1 MYSSSAVPGHQPKKK
16 SGKSRGDRRMA
27 LSARAKK
34 LVAELTRAAMK
45 LGDLKKRG
53 SEIKKDHDLASELWS
68 TGDYCPR
75 LLAIL
80 IFDNKLLS
88 VKVIDQLAS
97 DMLRH
102 DAEERNQLADWL
114 LANQLA
120 KNKKLASL
128 IATWEKNPSPILR
141 RSFWYHQARLRW
153 VGQAPPGN
161 SAALLDSLE
170 KSMANAEPEVQWAM
184 NFCAGQIGVHE
195 PEFRTR
201 CIRLGETLGLYK
213 DEHVAKNC
221 TPSYLPEFIR
231 IEVAKRE

>member
-1 MYSSSAVPGHQPKKK
+1 
-16 SGKSRGDRRMA
+16 MA

-34 LVAELTRAAMK
+34 LVAEITSGNVK
-45 LGDLKKRG
+45 LGDLKARG
-53 SEIKKDHDLASELWS
+53 KEIKKDHALAMELWS
-68 TGDYCPR
+68 TGECTPR

-88 VKVIDQLAS
+88 EKVIDQLAA
-97 DMLRH
+97 DILRH
-102 DAEERNQLADWL
+102 DADERSPLADWL

-120 KNKKLASL
+120 KDKKLASL
-128 IATWEKNPSPILR
+128 MATWEQNPSPILR
-141 RSFWYHQARLRW
+141 RWFWYHQARLRW
-153 VGQAPPGN
+153 VGQTPPGN
-161 SAALLDSLE
+161 SADLLDSLE
-170 KSMANAEPEVQWAM
+170 KNMARAEPDVQWAM

-195 PEFRTR
+195 PAFRSR
-201 CIRLGETLGLYK
+201 CIKLGKALGLYK

>member
-1 MYSSSAVPGHQPKKK
+1 
-16 SGKSRGDRRMA
+16 MA

-34 LVAELTRAAMK
+34 LVAELTQGNVK

-53 SEIKKDHDLASELWS
+53 SEIKKDHDLATELWS
-68 TGDYCPR
+68 TGDYYPR

-88 VKVIDQLAS
+88 EKVIDQLAS

-114 LANQLA
+114 LANQLT
-120 KNKKLASL
+120 KNKKLVSL

-141 RSFWYHQARLRW
+141 RLFWYHQARLRW

-170 KSMANAEPEVQWAM
+170 KGMANAEPEVQWAM

-195 PEFRTR
+195 PAFRSR
-201 CIRLGETLGLYK
+201 CIKLGEALGLYK

-231 IEVAKRE
+231 IEVAKRV